1 MSRFLVTGA
10 SGFLGSILVRELE
23 QLDID
28 LVLVDKQTALNKET
42 GHTVIQVDLSKDS
55 SIKTLVD
62 AGPYDAI
69 FHFASDIDFNVKKQK
84 DLFKNNVAST
94 QVVADVAK
102 ASGCKKIIFT
112 SSNAVFLGRPGN
124 RPIEQSDSP
133 DPLDEYGRSKV
144 ACEAILRSD
153 VAHFDS
159 VIFRCPNIL
168 DAGRVGMLSIFFDF
182 VLEGR
187 RCWLIGDGSSRHQCL
202 YSGDLIAAMLKSLT
216 VEGSHMFNIGSETV
230 PTIHDMYQAVIDRA
244 NTGSKIGRLPEFLA
258 IPTLKLLNHLRL
270 SPLGPYQFRMLTED
284 FTFDCS
290 HVETTLDWR
299 PTLNNTEM
307 LCKAFDFYRDH
318 RDELVGARSAN
329 SGTVSQRIV
338 GLIRRLS

>member
-1 MSRFLVTGA
+1 MSRYLVTGA

-28 LVLVDKQTALNKET
+28 LVLVDKQTAVNKET
-42 GHTVIQVDLSKDS
+42 GHTVIQVDLSKDN
-55 SIKTLVD
+55 SIKTLLD

-84 DLFKNNVAST
+84 DLYRNNVATT
-94 QVVADVAK
+94 QIVAEIAK
-102 ASGCKKIIFT
+102 LSGCGKLVFT
-112 SSNAVFLGRPGN
+112 SSNAVFLGSAGD
-124 RPIEQSDSP
+124 RPIKQSDLP
-133 DPLDEYGRSKV
+133 NPLDEYGRSKV
-144 ACEAILRSD
+144 ASESILRNYAD
-153 VAHFDS
+153 HFDS
-159 VIFRCPNIL
+159 IIFRCPNIL

-202 YSGDLIAAMLKSLT
+202 YSGDLISAMLKSLT
-216 VEGSHMFNIGSETV
+216 LQGSHTFNIGSEMV
-230 PTIHDMYQAVIDRA
+230 PTVHEMYQAVIDRA
-244 NTGSKIGRLPEFLA
+244 NTGSKIGSLPASLA

-284 FTFDCS
+284 FTYDCS
-290 HVETTLDWR
+290 HVEATLNWR
-299 PTLNNTEM
+299 PTLNNIEM

-329 SGTVSQRIV
+329 SGTVSQRIL